1 MLIQNDCQRH
11 RSAEGLYGVPV
22 GMARECVPVPA
33 GGPATEGG
41 AMNQTHKTIIML
53 VQFFGFIAMIAGI
66 IGTARKWFRDGIDLY
81 LGHVFILHLRGL
93 LDFSRGEQMTLAQ
106 LIELFDARIVAT
118 YTPAQYAKEC
128 ARAKADRVRWGI
140 GQW

>member
-1 MLIQNDCQRH
+1 
-11 RSAEGLYGVPV
+11 
-22 GMARECVPVPA
+22 
-33 GGPATEGG
+33 
-41 AMNQTHKTIIML
+41 MN
-53 VQFFGFIAMIAGI
+53 
-66 IGTARKWFRDGIDLY
+66 
-81 LGHVFILHLRGL
+81 
-93 LDFSRGEQMTLAQ
+93 LAQ

>member
-1 MLIQNDCQRH
+1 MLIQNDQQGH

-41 AMNQTHKTIIML
+41 A
-53 VQFFGFIAMIAGI
+53 
-66 IGTARKWFRDGIDLY
+66 
-81 LGHVFILHLRGL
+81 
-93 LDFSRGEQMTLAQ
+93 MTLAQ

>member
-1 MLIQNDCQRH
+1 
-11 RSAEGLYGVPV
+11 
-22 GMARECVPVPA
+22 MARECVPVPA

-41 AMNQTHKTIIML
+41 A
-53 VQFFGFIAMIAGI
+53 
-66 IGTARKWFRDGIDLY
+66 
-81 LGHVFILHLRGL
+81 
-93 LDFSRGEQMTLAQ
+93 MTLAQ

-118 YTPAQYAKEC
+118 YTPAQYRKEC